1 MWTDD
6 DKIGFEQL
14 NAELQEI
21 LNAKTTVEN
30 FRSWTNEFDKH
41 RKDHLVHLTQDDR
54 DHFEYAYDRVKRYLD
69 NNLDGNIDDM
79 RDIIA
84 NYNSHVNDN
93 VAHWTS
99 NDRNDYNTFVEN
111 TNKKIEELYNKINQE
126 RTTSDSRYVPVSDHS
141 SLVADVNNHKLNM
154 ISHITPSERNKWNG
168 ILDEAK
174 EYVDGLM
181 YTHTVTKSNLHI
193 SDDERLAWNSHRDDG
208 TLHVTSEEKHLYS
221 NHVNNNSIHI
231 DQSERVKWNNYE
243 QDIYQN
249 TNDIRYLRTEIATL
263 SEHIATIIRTLNT
276 YVGKISND

>member
-111 TNKKIEELYNKINQE
+111 TNKKIEKLYTTINQE
-126 RTTSDSRYVPVSDHS
+126 RTTSDSRYVPVSDYS

-154 ISHITPSERNKWNG
+154 ISHITPSERSKWNG